1 MKKRT
6 KICIIKKNIV
16 PLRRLYQTVR
26 NLQRFRTLNQ
36 LISVLFFYHI
46 GLRRILS
53 IELSATYA
61 VINFACVVL
70 SLPKNNCITTT

>member
-36 LISVLFFYHI
+36 LISVLFFTISDYVGFYLLNYQPHM
-46 GLRRILS
+46 
-53 IELSATYA
+53 
-61 VINFACVVL
+61 
-70 SLPKNNCITTT
+70 P